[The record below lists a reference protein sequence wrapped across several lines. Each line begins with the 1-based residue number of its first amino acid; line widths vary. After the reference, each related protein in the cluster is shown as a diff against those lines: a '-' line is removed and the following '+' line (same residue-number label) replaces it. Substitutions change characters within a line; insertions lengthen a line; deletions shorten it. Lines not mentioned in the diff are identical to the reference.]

1 MKEQEPMTK
10 NKIYLAGPWDSYA
23 DNWKTKIKK
32 GGLNYYDP
40 QIDSNQTSSETFFPD
55 DLRAIREAD
64 KMVVFP
70 SDIPAEAAWFEM
82 GYFYA
87 THAKDNE
94 KLDSLIVI
102 WKEDREPRW
111 ALKFLK
117 MAGHI
122 VSSIEEA
129 NKLLNGEEV
138 QTD

>member
-1 MKEQEPMTK
+1 MKEQEPRIE
-10 NKIYLAGPWDSYA
+10 NKIYLAGPWNIHA
-23 DNWKTKIKK
+23 NFWKTEIKK

-40 QIDSNQTSSETFFPD
+40 EIDSNQASSDTLFPD
-55 DLRAIREAD
+55 DLKAIRKAS

-70 SDIPAEAAWFEM
+70 SNIPAEAAWFEM

-102 WKEDREPRW
+102 WKEDREPKW
-111 ALKFLK
+111 AVKFLK

-122 VSSIEEA
+122 VGSVEDAI
-129 NKLLNGEEV
+129 KLLNV
-138 QTD
+138 SK